1 MPHSTSP
8 ELRQVLLGLALN
20 RTPGWNFPGNFLD
33 LSFDEIDADSARL
46 SLEPGPHCIDAG
58 GEVSLGALGVLAD
71 IGLAA
76 GMRRQVGLD
85 TRMATVNMALQ
96 LTGARRVG
104 RLESFGRFDGFIDAA
119 CGRQGLARSEIR
131 AGGALIATATGT
143 FMALGNREGT
153 APLPMRRRGSDAPTQ
168 PLAPADLAPEE
179 EPVYERALAA
189 TEGSSG
195 GAFIDRFWG
204 YLPRANGSGA
214 ECEFDNGLHV
224 GNRVGHTQGGL
235 TFALAGVTGAAA
247 LGPAWRLTGI
257 SAWYVSPGTGPRLR
271 AIAEVVHEGRLTAVC
286 RARVVDGDG
295 RAVLEAMT
303 QHSRAAATPAGNAS
317 AG

>member
-1 MPHSTSP
+1 MTTTPP

-33 LSFDEIDADSARL
+33 LSFDEIGADAARL

-76 GMRRQVGLD
+76 GMRHQVGLD

-96 LTGARRVG
+96 LTGAPRVG

-119 CGRQGLARSEIR
+119 SGRQGLARSEIR
-131 AGGALIATATGT
+131 AGGRLIATATGT

-153 APLPMRRRGSDAPTQ
+153 APLPMRRRGMEAATQ
-168 PLAPADLAPEE
+168 PLRPSELAPEE
-179 EPVYERALAA
+179 MPVYERAVAA
-189 TEGSSG
+189 MQGSPGS
-195 GAFIDRFWG
+195 FIDRFWG
-204 YLPRANGSGA
+204 YLPRANGSRA
-214 ECEFDNGLHV
+214 ECEFANGLHV

-247 LGPAWRLTGI
+247 LSAAWRLTGI
-257 SAWYVSPGTGPRLR
+257 SAWYVSPGTGATLR

-286 RARVVDGDG
+286 RSRVVDGDG
-295 RAVLEAMT
+295 RTVLEAMT